1 MNEATIAAI
10 IAAATPL
17 VFAAIGETIT
27 EKAGIVNLSLDGSML
42 MSAMAGF
49 AIAVTTG
56 SVELGFLAAAA
67 VSMSLALIVAVSG
80 IELRLNQIAIGI
92 VLSLLGTKL
101 SAFLGQ
107 DFVRRPGPAVQRMG
121 IPGLED
127 IPFLGPVLFDHNPVV
142 YASFVLIGLSF
153 WFVFHT
159 RAGLELQAVGE
170 RPEAA
175 FARGVPVNRLRYL
188 YAAVGGALVGVGGA
202 AFSLDVKFGWSEGH
216 IANFGWIALAIV
228 IFGGWHPVR
237 AVLGCYLFGLL
248 QVAALKLQPDLPNLA
263 QVLPIL
269 PFPLMILTL
278 VAINH
283 PVMRRLGARSEVL
296 GRLVRGDPP
305 SALGRPF
312 WRE

>member
-10 IAAATPL
+10 VAAATPL

-42 MSAMAGF
+42 MSAMTGF

-67 VSMSLALIVAVSG
+67 VSMALALIVAFSG
-80 IELRLNQIAIGI
+80 IEFRLNQIAIGI
-92 VLSLLGTKL
+92 VLTLLGTKL

-107 DFVRRPGPAVQRMG
+107 DFVRRPGPAVQRMS
-121 IPGLED
+121 IPVLED
-127 IPFLGPVLFDHNPVV
+127 IPFVGPVFFDHNPVV
-142 YASFVLIGLSF
+142 YASFLLIGVSF
-153 WFVFHT
+153 WFMFHT

-175 FARGVPVNRLRYL
+175 FARGIPVNRLRYA
-188 YAAVGGALVGVGGA
+188 YAALGGALVGVGGA

-237 AVLGCYLFGLL
+237 AALGCYLFGFL
-248 QVAALKLQPDLPNLA
+248 QIAALKLQPDLPDFS

-283 PVMRRLGARSEVL
+283 PVMRRLGARSEIL